1 MTRRVLVLG
10 STGSI
15 GVQALEVLADARGGD
30 DPLRVVGLAAGTR
43 WQEVLAQASGYDV
56 PAIHLAD
63 AEASVHARD
72 AVLGAGGIIHVS
84 GSVVELIERTEPDLV
99 LNAVVGFDG
108 LEATLASL
116 ERGIDVA
123 LANKESLVA
132 AGELCLAA
140 ADATQAAIVPVDS
153 EHSAMQQCLADSRP
167 EEVESLVLTASGGPF
182 RGRTRDELADVTIEQ
197 ALAHPTWAMGGKITI
212 DSATLMNKG
221 LELIEAMVLFDL
233 PEDRVEIVVH
243 AHSIVHA
250 LVRHRDQSL
259 LAHLGWPDMRVP
271 IAWALHYPVRPAVA
285 QARRLDLADM
295 PALSFERPDMETF
308 HCLALARDAARA
320 GNGAP
325 CVLNAANEV
334 AVEAFLAGRL
344 GFLQIADVVDAA
356 LNELGAPGEPD
367 SLEAARELDAAA
379 RAAADRALGSL
390 TGS

>member
-15 GVQALEVLADARGGD
+15 GVQALDVLAEARGGD

-56 PAIHLAD
+56 PAIYLAD
-63 AEASVHARD
+63 PEASAQARD
-72 AVLGAGGIIHVS
+72 AVVGAGGIIHVS
-84 GSVVELIERTEPDLV
+84 GSVTELIERTEPDLV

-132 AGELCLAA
+132 AGELCLDAA
-140 ADATQAAIVPVDS
+140 EATRAAIVPVDS
-153 EHSAMQQCLADSRP
+153 EHSALQQCLADSRP
-167 EEVESLVLTASGGPF
+167 EEIDTLVLTASGGPF
-182 RGRTRDELADVTIEQ
+182 RGRTRDELAAVTIEQ
-197 ALAHPTWAMGGKITI
+197 ALAHPTWSMGGKITI

-233 PEDRVEIVVH
+233 PEHRVEVAVNPT
-243 AHSIVHA
+243 SIVHA
-250 LVRHRDQSL
+250 LVRHRDGSL

-271 IAWALHYPVRPAVA
+271 IAWALHYPVRPHVA
-285 QARRLDLADM
+285 SARRLDLWDM
-295 PALSFERPDMETF
+295 PPLSFEQPDLETF
-308 HCLALARDAARA
+308 RCLALAREAARA

-344 GFLQIADVVDAA
+344 GFLQIADVVESA
-356 LNELGAPGEPD
+356 LDELGAPGEPD
-367 SLEAARELDAAA
+367 SLDAARALDAAA
-379 RAAADRALGSL
+379 RTAAGATLATLAR
-390 TGS
+390 

>member
-15 GVQALEVLADARGGD
+15 GVQALDVLAEARGGD

-56 PAIHLAD
+56 PAIYLAD
-63 AEASVHARD
+63 PEASAQARD
-72 AVLGAGGIIHVS
+72 AVVGAGGIIHVS
-84 GSVVELIERTEPDLV
+84 GSVTELIERTEPDLV

-132 AGELCLAA
+132 AGELCLDAA
-140 ADATQAAIVPVDS
+140 EATRAAIVPVDS
-153 EHSAMQQCLADSRP
+153 EHSALQQCLADSRP
-167 EEVESLVLTASGGPF
+167 EEIDTLVLTASGGPF
-182 RGRTRDELADVTIEQ
+182 RGRTRDELAAVTIEQ
-197 ALAHPTWAMGGKITI
+197 ALAHPTWSMGGKITI

-233 PEDRVEIVVH
+233 PEHRVEVAVNPT
-243 AHSIVHA
+243 SIVHA
-250 LVRHRDQSL
+250 LVRHRDGSL

-271 IAWALHYPVRPAVA
+271 IAWALHYPVRPHVA
-285 QARRLDLADM
+285 SARRLDLWDM
-295 PALSFERPDMETF
+295 PPLSFEQPDLETF
-308 HCLALARDAARA
+308 RCLALAREAARA

-344 GFLQIADVVDAA
+344 GFLQIADVVESA
-356 LNELGAPGEPD
+356 LDELGAPGEPD
-367 SLEAARELDAAA
+367 SLDAARALDAATRTAAGATLATLA
-379 RAAADRALGSL
+379 R
-390 TGS
+390 